1 MAKAIAIYKCP
12 DCGATIERRI
22 DGFNLRDADEKKE
35 WAEAHP
41 SYCKDCY
48 RKQLRA
54 EWAKAAE
61 SLNLPTINGVSDKQV
76 AYATDLR
83 TKFVAQNAKLI
94 TDAITTRDDPE
105 KQAAIAAAAEKE
117 GMTIADFAR
126 ATLNKH
132 PYNYLY
138 EAYICVNSN
147 EAREIIDALTAR

>member
-1 MAKAIAIYKCP
+1 M
-12 DCGATIERRI
+12 
-22 DGFNLRDADEKKE
+22 
-35 WAEAHP
+35 
-41 SYCKDCY
+41 
-48 RKQLRA
+48 
-54 EWAKAAE
+54 
-61 SLNLPTINGVSDKQV
+61 SDKQV
-76 AYATDLR
+76 AYATNLR

-126 ATLNKH
+126 AALNKY